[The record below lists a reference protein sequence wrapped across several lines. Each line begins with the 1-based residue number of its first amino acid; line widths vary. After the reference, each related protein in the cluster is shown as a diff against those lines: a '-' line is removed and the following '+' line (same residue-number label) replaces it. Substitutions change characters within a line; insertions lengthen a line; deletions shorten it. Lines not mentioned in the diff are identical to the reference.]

1 MPQDLQPAQSILD
14 FLARHFPASADYPML
29 VGLGVL
35 ALVAG
40 FSLGLLPLA
49 RRYAVNAL
57 HRFVKRTHFAW
68 DDKLIHSGLF
78 QRASW
83 LVPLVVFLQGLR
95 LVPALPEP
103 LLDFLGRVTLAVIT
117 LVVVRT
123 FAAVLKAGSDIYNT
137 YPMARN
143 RPITSYVQVV
153 NIVAHLFAAIVMVSV
168 LIGKSPWLFISGLG
182 AAMAVIL
189 LVFRDTLLSLVAGIQ
204 LTTNNLI
211 HIGDWIEMPQFG
223 ADGDVV
229 DISLH
234 AIRVR
239 NWDKTITVIPTHKF
253 LDHAFKNW
261 RGMSES
267 GARRIKR
274 AIHVDISTIRFL
286 TPEEVDRFGR
296 FVLLHDYIEGKKK
309 ELADYNREHAAAAD
323 LIGNA
328 RRLTN
333 VGTLR
338 AYIVNYMRQHP
349 KIRQDMTLL
358 VRQLEPTPKGLP
370 IEIYV
375 FSSDIAWVSYEDI
388 QSDIFDHILAMVPEF
403 GLNIYQEPSG
413 HDLRALLFA
422 GFGHGTGG
430 AGSLDANALGQSDR
444 HDASCSTVIP
454 QTRGVGEPS

>member
-1 MPQDLQPAQSILD
+1 MPQDIQLGQAILD
-14 FLARHFPASADYPML
+14 FVARYFPASADYPLL
-29 VGLGVL
+29 VGFGVL
-35 ALVAG
+35 LLVIG
-40 FSLGLLPLA
+40 VSMGVLPLA
-49 RRYAVNAL
+49 RRYLVNAV
-57 HRFVKRTHFAW
+57 HGFVQYSHSAW
-68 DDKLIHSGLF
+68 GEKLVSAGVF

-83 LVPLVVFLQGLR
+83 MVPLVVFHQGLR
-95 LVPALPEP
+95 IVPSLPGEVIEFFARLALAI
-103 LLDFLGRVTLAVIT
+103 LA

-123 FAAVLKAGSDIYNT
+123 FSAVLKATNIIYNT

-143 RPITSYVQVV
+143 RPINSYLQII
-153 NIVAHLFAAIVMVSV
+153 NIIAHLFAAIVMVAV
-168 LIGKSPWLFISGLG
+168 LMGQSPWLFLSGLG
-182 AAMAVIL
+182 AAMAIIL

-211 HIGDWIEMPQFG
+211 QIGDWIEMPQFG

-253 LDHAFKNW
+253 SDNAFKNW

-274 AIHVDISTIRFL
+274 AFNVDMSSIRFL
-286 TPEEVDRFGR
+286 TEDEIDWFSRFA
-296 FVLLHDYIEGKKK
+296 LLHDYMEAKKK
-309 ELADYNREHAAAAD
+309 ELEAHNREHSAD
-323 LIGNA
+323 GRLIANA

-333 VGTLR
+333 IGTLR
-338 AYIVNYMRQHP
+338 AYIVNYLRQHP
-349 KIRQDMTLL
+349 KLRGDMTLM

-375 FSSDIAWVSYEDI
+375 FSADIVWVNYEGI

-403 GLNIYQEPSG
+403 GLNVYQEPTG
-413 HDLRALLFA
+413 RDMRALIGTSAAAAAALQDVA
-422 GFGHGTGG
+422 GKTTAARG
-430 AGSLDANALGQSDR
+430 AAQ
-444 HDASCSTVIP
+444 
-454 QTRGVGEPS
+454 

>member
-1 MPQDLQPAQSILD
+1 MPQDIQPAQSLLD
-14 FLARHFPASADYPML
+14 FITRLIPASADYPLL
-29 VGLGVL
+29 VGLAVL

-40 FSLGLLPLA
+40 VSLGLLPLA
-49 RRYAVNAL
+49 RRYAVGVV
-57 HRFVKRTHFAW
+57 HRFVKFTHFAW
-68 DDKLIHSGLF
+68 DDKLIESGF
-78 QRASW
+78 FMRASW
-83 LVPLVVFLQGLR
+83 LVPLVLFYEGLR
-95 LVPALPEP
+95 IVPALPEP
-103 LLDFLGRVTLAVIT
+103 FIDFLARLTLAILT

-123 FAAVLKAGSDIYNT
+123 FAAALKALNAIYDAS
-137 YPMARN
+137 PMARN

-153 NIVAHLFAAIVMVSV
+153 NIVAHLFAVIVMISV

-274 AIHVDISTIRFL
+274 AIHVDMSTIRFL
-286 TPEEVDRFGR
+286 TPDEVEHFGR
-296 FVLLHDYIEGKKK
+296 FALLNDYMATKKV
-309 ELADYNREHAAAAD
+309 ELAAYNREHAGD
-323 LIGNA
+323 GQLVPHA

-333 VGTLR
+333 AGTLR
-338 AYIVNYMRQHP
+338 AYIVNYLRQHP

-375 FSSDIAWVSYEDI
+375 FSNDIAWANYEDI

-403 GLNIYQEPSG
+403 GLNVYQEPSG
-413 HDLRALLFA
+413 NDLRALLSSSLIVSPQS
-422 GFGHGTGG
+422 GG
-430 AGSLDANALGQSDR
+430 ESVRVLSALQ
-444 HDASCSTVIP
+444 H
-454 QTRGVGEPS
+454 